1 MSAEEGFV
9 CFLKFN
15 FCQTYSSSLFCF
27 FFKAWDWEN
36 DSIPL
41 EPKGSGPPKF
51 IAPGDKHTANEG
63 DTTYVVFTVEGN
75 PAPDIVWNKGFKD
88 LSSDPRFKI
97 WTSRTDDGENL
108 VILGINQCRQDEE
121 GDYKIILK
129 NCNGEEAFEF
139 KFFVTVE
146 GGMDFRAM
154 LLKRKKPAKKV
165 AVLEYEWLET
175 PIDVSVQEGK
185 VDQVIFTARLS
196 EKDKK
201 GKWFL
206 RNEETMKSNLAL
218 EYGVVSIHSFQFHC
232 GREKRDHTFVFGYLL
247 DPGGIHYNFTQ
258 IL

>member
-1 MSAEEGFV
+1 M
-9 CFLKFN
+9 
-15 FCQTYSSSLFCF
+15 
-27 FFKAWDWEN
+27 
-36 DSIPL
+36 PL
-41 EPKGSGPPKF
+41 EPRGSGPPKF
-51 IAPGDKHTANEG
+51 ISPGDKHTANEG
-63 DTTYVVFTVEGN
+63 DTAYIVFDVEGD

-88 LSSDPRFKI
+88 LSSDARFKI
-97 WTSRTDDGENL
+97 WTKGGADGENL

-121 GDYKIILK
+121 GDYKLILK
-129 NCNGEEAFEF
+129 NCNGEETFDF

-185 VDQVIFTARLS
+185 ADQVIFTARLS

-218 EYGVVSIHSFQFHC
+218 EHGVVS
-232 GREKRDHTFVFGYLL
+232 GLVV
-247 DPGGIHYNFTQ
+247 N
-258 IL
+258 